1 MFGVG
6 GVAYD
11 FWKPLAGETDNTHR
25 SQLRVMSDSGTTTRA
40 PAIIFAALILVV
52 FGLLAVMWASVRGGD
67 LLPYI
72 LGFAVYFLAFH
83 VYLPYR
89 VHRDATLKGRN
100 ATFWAVVAFLL
111 PLVGAALY
119 LVVAVV
125 VGHDATD

>member
-1 MFGVG
+1 MG
-6 GVAYD
+6 YD

-52 FGLLAVMWASVRGGD
+52 FGLLAAMWASVRGGD

-72 LGFAVYFLAFH
+72 LGFAVYFLAVH

-89 VHRDATLKGRN
+89 VHKDATLKGRN
-100 ATFWAVVAFLL
+100 ATFWAVLAFLV

-119 LVVAVV
+119 FVVAVV
-125 VGHDATD
+125 VVGDTTD